1 MKKDLYNKLGI
12 LEIII
17 GILIIILPFFYFFTT
32 AGVVGL
38 GLLFLGMAWVFLSF
52 NIREDSKIF
61 SLMVLLIGILAII
74 SALVYYIGLI
84 SFDPLLNFWLL
95 VVGIMLLVFGV
106 ITFLFRKKVN
116 GKWGST
122 GLLSIILGIIYL
134 AIIYQIIA
142 GSKLDS
148 YYLVVLI
155 GLFLIA
161 DGIIIFFLK
170 PSKIIEPLP

>member
-1 MKKDLYNKLGI
+1 M
-12 LEIII
+12 IIT
-17 GILIIILPFFYFFTT
+17 LPFFYLFNT
-32 AGVVGL
+32 AMVTGV

-52 NIREDSKIF
+52 NIQEDSKLF

-74 SALVYYIGLI
+74 SALVYYTGII
-84 SFDPLLNFWLL
+84 SFDPLINFWL
-95 VVGIMLLVFGV
+95 VIVGIMLLVFGV
-106 ITFLFRKKVN
+106 ITFLFQKKVN
-116 GKWGST
+116 GKWGIT
-122 GLLSIILGIIYL
+122 GLVSIVLGIIYL
-134 AIIYQIIA
+134 GIIYQIIA

>member
-1 MKKDLYNKLGI
+1 MKNDLYKKLGI

-17 GILIIILPFFYFFTT
+17 GILIIIMPLFYFFTT
-32 AGVVGL
+32 AMVTGL

-52 NIREDSKIF
+52 NIQEDSKLF
-61 SLMVLLIGILAII
+61 SLIALLIGILAII
-74 SALVYYIGLI
+74 SALVYYTGII
-84 SFDPLLNFWLL
+84 SFDPLLNFWL
-95 VVGIMLLVFGV
+95 VAVGIMLLVFGV
-106 ITFLFRKKVN
+106 ITILFRKKVN

-122 GLLSIILGIIYL
+122 GLLSIVLGIIYL
-134 AIIYQIIA
+134 SIIYQIIA
-142 GSKLDS
+142 GIQLDS
-148 YYLVVLI
+148 YYLAVLI

>member
-1 MKKDLYNKLGI
+1 MV
-12 LEIII
+12 
-17 GILIIILPFFYFFTT
+17 T
-32 AGVVGL
+32 GV

-52 NIREDSKIF
+52 NIQEDSKLF

-74 SALVYYIGLI
+74 SALVYYTGII
-84 SFDPLLNFWLL
+84 SFDPLINFWL
-95 VVGIMLLVFGV
+95 VIVGIMLLVFGV
-106 ITFLFRKKVN
+106 ITFLFQKKVN
-116 GKWGST
+116 GKWGIT
-122 GLLSIILGIIYL
+122 GLVSIVLGIIYL
-134 AIIYQIIA
+134 GIIYQIIA

>member
-1 MKKDLYNKLGI
+1 
-12 LEIII
+12 
-17 GILIIILPFFYFFTT
+17 
-32 AGVVGL
+32 
-38 GLLFLGMAWVFLSF
+38 LGMAWVFLSF
-52 NIREDSKIF
+52 NIQEDSKLF

-74 SALVYYIGLI
+74 SALVYYTGII
-84 SFDPLLNFWLL
+84 SFDPLINFWL
-95 VVGIMLLVFGV
+95 VIVGIMLLVFGV
-106 ITFLFRKKVN
+106 ITFLFQKKVN
-116 GKWGST
+116 GKWGIT
-122 GLLSIILGIIYL
+122 GLVSIVLGIIYL
-134 AIIYQIIA
+134 GIIYQIIA

>member
-1 MKKDLYNKLGI
+1 M
-12 LEIII
+12 
-17 GILIIILPFFYFFTT
+17 
-32 AGVVGL
+32 
-38 GLLFLGMAWVFLSF
+38 GMAWVFLSF
-52 NIREDSKIF
+52 NIQEDSKLF

-74 SALVYYIGLI
+74 SALVYYTGII
-84 SFDPLLNFWLL
+84 SFDPLINFWL
-95 VVGIMLLVFGV
+95 VIVGIMLLVFGV
-106 ITFLFRKKVN
+106 ITFLFQKKVN
-116 GKWGST
+116 GKWGIT
-122 GLLSIILGIIYL
+122 GLVSIVLGIIYL
-134 AIIYQIIA
+134 GIIYQIIA